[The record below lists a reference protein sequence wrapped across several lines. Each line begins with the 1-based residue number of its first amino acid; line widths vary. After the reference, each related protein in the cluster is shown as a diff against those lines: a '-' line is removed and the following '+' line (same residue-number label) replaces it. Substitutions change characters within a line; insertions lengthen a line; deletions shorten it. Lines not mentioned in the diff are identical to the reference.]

1 MDALGEDFTTGAGG
15 ADARRAVGGSA
26 AHAPSY
32 GSGASHVNV
41 FFAFTDLES

>member
-1 MDALGEDFTTGAGG
+1 MDALGEDFTTGA
-15 ADARRAVGGSA
+15 VGGST

-41 FFAFTDLES
+41 FFAFTGLES